1 MKTTFKF
8 CLSILITSAVL
19 VSCVTAQ
26 GDTDRQFRRDSG
38 TLVNSALQYAN
49 TGHIEEALGKLDEAF
64 RLSNLNPY
72 EKSTIYQMMGQYN
85 YELDRLDASM
95 TAFENAIDAGGLLPS
110 EKNKIE
116 VVIAQIL
123 VGKGQYRDGAERLET
138 YLNSGGTQK
147 PQYMDLLVSA
157 WFQAEDYER
166 ALPWAKRWHEE
177 ANPKERKQF
186 DLLNYLYSQLKLHD
200 EQLKNIDDMI
210 KRWPNDQLLW
220 LEKASVLSN
229 SGQEKEAYYVHA
241 EMYERGLFK
250 KKGEIRNL
258 LYYHDYYGDILSAAL
273 LLENELKSGILEE
286 DVENLV
292 LLSLFNRDLGKIEL
306 SRTAFNKAI
315 EISGEDRA
323 TSRRRSYEQN
333 KSKYG
338 GYLRK
343 PLLISTITPKP
354 GDPGFNLSQT
364 TRNRGNFKITV
375 SDRDAQPLVRVPP
388 ITPQTATQPG
398 HCKLRF
404 DVSPQGQP
412 FNIQTLSCSDKIF
425 RTPAIQSV
433 SKWKYNPKIVD
444 GEALGR
450 HGVET
455 KVQFQVK

>member
-138 YLNSGGTQK
+138 YLNSGGTQQ

-286 DVENLV
+286 DVDSLV
-292 LLSLFNRDLGKIEL
+292 LLSIYNRDLAKTIL
-306 SRTAFNKAI
+306 SQSAFNKAI
-315 EISGEDRA
+315 EISDEQRA
-323 TSRRRSYEQN
+323 THIKQNYELN

-338 GYLRK
+338 GYLKKPRFRHLENSVGYLPVFNAGHGNRK
-343 PLLISTITPKP
+343 
-354 GDPGFNLSQT
+354 Q
-364 TRNRGNFKITV
+364 GNFKITV
-375 SDRDAQPLVRVPP
+375 SDPDAQPLVRIPAQ
-388 ITPQTATQPG
+388 TPESATQPG
-398 HCKLRF
+398 HCRVRF
-404 DVSPQGQP
+404 DVSPNGQP
-412 FNIQTLSCSDKIF
+412 FNIETLSCSEYLF
-425 RTPAIQSV
+425 SESAIHAV
-433 SKWKYNPKIVD
+433 SRWKYNPKVVD
-444 GEALGR
+444 GQIMPR
-450 HGVET
+450 SGVET
-455 KVQFQVK
+455 KISFKVK